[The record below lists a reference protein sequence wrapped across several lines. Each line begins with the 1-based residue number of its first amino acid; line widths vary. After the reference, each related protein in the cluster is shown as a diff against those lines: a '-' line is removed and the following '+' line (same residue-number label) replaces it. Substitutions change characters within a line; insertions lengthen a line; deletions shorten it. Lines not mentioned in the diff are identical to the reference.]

1 MIFQVKRDSRGTWLR
16 SFLMFLLGSSVY
28 TILVCTSR
36 AEKVKKLL
44 KCETKK
50 VEVTQ
55 WLLKL
60 PTELS

>member
-1 MIFQVKRDSRGTWLR
+1 
-16 SFLMFLLGSSVY
+16 MFLLGSSMY

-36 AEKVKKLL
+36 AEKVKKLS

-50 VEVTQ
+50 VEATQ

-60 PTELS
+60 PTEHT